1 MSRIGSRK
9 NTRVTMPGRPIT
21 DYLVFNDPQLKREY
35 ADKPGKKI
43 PMNVFSEAYFDKK
56 IDIVG
61 GDAKMLE
68 VLEYRMDWA
77 DMVFTPELFKF
88 VLTTLVPDVLSH
100 SARQDEEQVRDH
112 YDRGNDFYE
121 CVDAPHAREA
131 KLRQ

>member
-9 NTRVTMPGRPIT
+9 NERVSLPGRPIT
-21 DYLVFNDPQLKREY
+21 DYLVFNDPELKRQY
-35 ADKPGKKI
+35 AGGKKKI

-68 VLEYRMDWA
+68 VLEYRMDWS

-121 CVDAPHAREA
+121 
-131 KLRQ
+131 